1 MAYGRANIYKKFII
15 AKSKFLCE
23 SDLNLLEDYP
33 IIYFECSVYSPNKKN
48 LLKKSELKIKIIHL

>member
-33 IIYFECSVYSPNKKN
+33 IIYFECSVYSPNKK
-48 LLKKSELKIKIIHL
+48 IY